1 MKIRNFKIL
10 YIDFLITLSKLKQ
23 INSVEQL
30 NFFQNKK

>member
-1 MKIRNFKIL
+1 MQIRDFKIL
-10 YIDFLITLSKLKQ
+10 FVDFLITLSKLKQ